1 MILPKITI
9 RNKEEGEEYLSLE
22 NSSIISD
29 LKLLEGDGS
38 PKAPYRLEVSI
49 SNPSKDAWEGIVK
62 LTFPTGLKEPRF
74 FLPGFM
80 YGTNRGEV
88 PLEAPSPCAK
98 LRANK
103 QFPASPWWM
112 VRSDRLSHPAAFVY
126 GENRLMGIMA
136 PAYFMK
142 EQGKKYPWNGNE
154 RVNEVS
160 SIEKNSEDGKVV
172 EQAHA
177 FYQYAGF
184 GCTLDESGVL
194 YTLGYE
200 NAPWMFIESH
210 HAEERAPLGENCF
223 RLKAGEKLSFSIAYF
238 DFSAEDERALHDALK
253 EVYAAVHEAPR
264 RLKNIKETVTDIA
277 TAIAEDAWLP
287 HKHSYSCF
295 VFDRGDHFEYQELP
309 SISWTN
315 GLAAAV
321 PMLQAACRLE
331 NSFMRAQALECVEH
345 IVKNSLNERANLPFM
360 AETDTGWS
368 NKGWWYDGQH
378 IPGHSSYLV
387 GQCIYFVLKAY
398 ALEKEYYQEEHK
410 EWLDFAKNVIAQ
422 MEKTRNSDGE
432 YPYIF
437 SDRTGAGLE
446 YDSFSGAWCL
456 AAAAYYSYLTKDEG
470 YVENLLNSENYYHSM
485 YVKHQECYG
494 GPLDISKGID
504 SEGILAYIRAVRYLH
519 ELTGKEYLLEHLK
532 DGLYYEFT
540 FKFCYNSPIKVPPLS
555 TIGWSSCGG
564 SITSVVNPHI
574 HPMSSSVIDEMIYYT
589 GWVEDEYVSRRLE
602 DTILWSCQTYN
613 TYDGEYGYGKKGWMS
628 ERYCHSEGLLKET
641 YPDGSPASTWFALM
655 PWAAGCILE
664 GLAGSAWKA

>member
-9 RNKEEGEEYLSLE
+9 RQKDTGEDYRLIEGTGIVTEV
-22 NSSIISD
+22 NVV
-29 LKLLEGDGS
+29 KGDGT
-38 PKAPYRLEVSI
+38 PGNPYQLKIAICNCLKE
-49 SNPSKDAWEGIVK
+49 KWEGV
-62 LTFPTGLKEPRF
+62 LQFAFLTGLQEPRF
-74 FLPGFM
+74 FLPGYM
-80 YGTNRGEV
+80 YGTNRGET
-88 PLEAPSPCAK
+88 PLEMPSPCAK
-98 LRANK
+98 LRENK

-126 GENRLMGIMA
+126 GENRLRGIMA
-136 PAYFMK
+136 PPYFI
-142 EQGKKYPWNGNE
+142 KKKGQKIPWQNTG
-154 RVNEVS
+154 VP
-160 SIEKNSEDGKVV
+160 KQDG
-172 EQAHA
+172 E
-177 FYQYAGF
+177 FCQYAGF
-184 GCTLDESGVL
+184 GCTLEDAGIL
-194 YTLGYE
+194 YTIGYE

-223 RLKAGEKLSFSIAYF
+223 VLEAGESITFCMDYF
-238 DFSAEDERALHDALK
+238 DFEAEDERGLHRALK
-253 EVYAAVHEAPR
+253 EVYMACHEEPR
-264 RLKNIKETVTDIA
+264 KASSVRKTVIDIA

-287 HKHSYSCF
+287 EKHSYSCF
-295 VFDRGDHFEYQELP
+295 VFDKGDHFEYRELP
-309 SISWTN
+309 SIAWTN

-321 PMLQAACRLE
+321 PMLQAACRIGSE
-331 NSFMRAQALECVEH
+331 AMRAQALECVEH
-345 IVKNSLNERANLPFM
+345 IVNDSLNERVNLPYM
-360 AETDTGWS
+360 AEIEEGWS

-378 IPGHSSYLV
+378 VPGHSSYLV
-387 GQCIYFVLKAY
+387 GQCVYFVLKAY
-398 ALEKEYYQEEHK
+398 ALEKEYYQTAHTEY
-410 EWLDFAKNVIAQ
+410 LTFADKVIRQAQ
-422 MEKTRNSDGE
+422 RARNSDGE

-437 SDRTGAGLE
+437 SERTGAGLE

-456 AAAAYYSYLTKDEG
+456 AAAAYYSYLTGCEER
-470 YVENLLNSENYYHSM
+470 VEDLLVSEKHYHDM
-485 YVKHQECYG
+485 YVRRQECYG

-519 ELTGKEYLLEHLK
+519 EITGQEYLLEHLR

-564 SITSVVNPHI
+564 SITSVTNPHI
-574 HPMSSSVIDEMIYYT
+574 HPMSSSVVDEMVYYT
-589 GWVEDEYVSRRLE
+589 NHVEDKYVKMRLQ

-664 GLAGSAWKA
+664 GLAGLAWHYQTERKDGRNRT